1 MNEKERVEGPKCK
14 GEKQTNLTAKKAQK
28 DTHLG
33 KVIEKLTVLGSM
45 LGLCVAR

>member
-1 MNEKERVEGPKCK
+1 MNEKERVEVQN
-14 GEKQTNLTAKKAQK
+14 EKRETDKFDHKKIQK

-33 KVIEKLTVLGSM
+33 NVIEKLTVLGSM